1 MVTRTSEAA
10 EAPPPVRPFS
20 RAAPPA
26 AAAPGTPTKPRLGRL
41 NTSPTKREEK
51 NKEDR
56 GAKTSAK
63 DVAEL
68 KDYVW
73 RWFPLAP
80 PLPRAEKANGLMS

>member
-10 EAPPPVRPFS
+10 EAPPPARPSS
-20 RAAPPA
+20 RA

-41 NTSPTKREEK
+41 NTSPNKREEK
-51 NKEDR
+51 TREDR

-73 RWFPLAP
+73 RWFPLTP
-80 PLPRAEKANGLMS
+80 PLPRAEKANGLIS